1 MASRKRFSILAY
13 RIIDFNSR
21 QHLRPLGYSMRFKN
35 LDQPIKLRHR
45 TRLDGIHDVDVGLNG
60 LVVVVAGPVNGY
72 AVFRYP
78 FLGNASKLGI
88 SLGSS
93 TVHHD
98 VGRDAEGE
106 VARLDQDLK
115 YLSRNSFCSLIE
127 SVFFMASRTASYCS
141 FFFVKTR
148 LFSWPSIVA

>member
-1 MASRKRFSILAY
+1 MLEKGPLVVLSIHDLTCGKEY
-13 RIIDFNSR
+13 
-21 QHLRPLGYSMRFKN
+21 HPLY
-35 LDQPIKLRHR
+35 QPIKLSHR
-45 TRLDGIHDVDVGLNG
+45 TSLNGIHYVNIGLHG
-60 LVVVVAGPVNGY
+60 LVVGVAGPVHGY

-78 FLGNASKLGI
+78 YLGNASKLGI

-148 LFSWPSIVA
+148 LLS